1 MKLALR
7 SVIAVAMSAVL
18 LSATTFAQDQVTETA
33 SASTEALQNNNSTN
47 EAPFNDAQMAALEEI
62 IHSYIVTHP
71 EVLVEAAQMMEL
83 RRQVE
88 QRLKVEDLAQELVKN
103 EQIPVRFGDEN
114 SKHHVIEFFDYNCG
128 YCKSSRAIV
137 EQFAK
142 ENNVK
147 VHYMEFPVLS
157 ELSVEASLIGT
168 ALFLEDP
175 DKYFVY
181 QDFLMNRPEKL
192 DSRETIKEAVKKAE
206 GDWDK
211 LAEVAK
217 DPKVQKLIGSNIE
230 KGRSIGVSGVPFFIV
245 DGKVL
250 RGAITSVDN
259 FKDLIK

>member
-128 YCKSSRAIV
+128 YCKKIRPLT
-137 EQFAK
+137 ERLAK
-142 ENNVK
+142 EHPDLQVIY
-147 VHYMEFPVLS
+147 VEFPILS
-157 ELSVEASLIGT
+157 ATSIQAATIAA
-168 ALFLEDP
+168 ALYVK
-175 DKYFVY
+175 DK
-181 QDFLMNRPEKL
+181 EKY
-192 DSRETIKEAVKKAE
+192 
-206 GDWDK
+206 
-211 LAEVAK
+211 
-217 DPKVQKLIGSNIE
+217 
-230 KGRSIGVSGVPFFIV
+230 
-245 DGKVL
+245 
-250 RGAITSVDN
+250 
-259 FKDLIK
+259 